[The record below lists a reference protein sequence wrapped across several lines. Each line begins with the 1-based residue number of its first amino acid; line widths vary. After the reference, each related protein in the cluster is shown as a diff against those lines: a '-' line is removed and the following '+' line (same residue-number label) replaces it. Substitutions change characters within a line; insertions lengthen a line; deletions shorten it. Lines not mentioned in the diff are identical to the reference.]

1 MRPVHKAILFLN
13 TFGNGILSPV
23 FSLILL
29 ARGCDFITLP
39 LVMGVY
45 SATVILCEVPTGVFA
60 DLFGRRRTFLL
71 SCLLYGGS
79 MVMLLLAHS
88 VWLLLPGIVIYG
100 LGRAFASG
108 SLDALFVEDAV
119 ARLGEDRLSA
129 VAGQLSLYQSVGLTL
144 GSLAGGILPLMGDY
158 SLHLVL
164 RLILLAAPGLM
175 CLFLVQERRGSE
187 RGRRPSLTGHLRAC
201 GGLLRTRP
209 KLWGL
214 LLCFL
219 TVGGLLALVETFW
232 QPVFLETAEE
242 SLRPLL
248 GVVSAMGF
256 GAVTAGNLITQRLR
270 IEPGK
275 AEWRAYF
282 TMRVIVVLATLFFA
296 LRLGLPG
303 FLVGYALIYLFIGG
317 TDVLEQTLINRLS
330 PDSQRA
336 SLLSVGSLTF
346 QLGGLIA
353 NGIAAATVAALSFS
367 GIFCTGAGILLAGTA
382 GAALLLWRQ
391 GGRERTDGAK
401 TGTGG

>member
-119 ARLGEDRLSA
+119 ARLGEERLSA

-158 SLHLVL
+158 SLHLY
-164 RLILLAAPGLM
+164 
-175 CLFLVQERRGSE
+175 
-187 RGRRPSLTGHLRAC
+187 C
-201 GGLLRTRP
+201 G
-209 KLWGL
+209 
-214 LLCFL
+214 
-219 TVGGLLALVETFW
+219 
-232 QPVFLETAEE
+232 
-242 SLRPLL
+242 
-248 GVVSAMGF
+248 
-256 GAVTAGNLITQRLR
+256 
-270 IEPGK
+270 
-275 AEWRAYF
+275 
-282 TMRVIVVLATLFFA
+282 
-296 LRLGLPG
+296 
-303 FLVGYALIYLFIGG
+303 
-317 TDVLEQTLINRLS
+317 
-330 PDSQRA
+330 
-336 SLLSVGSLTF
+336 
-346 QLGGLIA
+346 
-353 NGIAAATVAALSFS
+353 
-367 GIFCTGAGILLAGTA
+367 
-382 GAALLLWRQ
+382 
-391 GGRERTDGAK
+391 
-401 TGTGG
+401 